1 MKPAGPKAAI
11 HERIVLRFAGVRRLV
26 ALLEEERVSPLH
38 SELTMGIALRGFSI
52 ALLAVLSTCTA
63 WSAEQAAPGASGAS
77 APAAIESATAAPAAS
92 VAPVQLGSPDYRPTP
107 ERPFGWRGD
116 GSGQFPGATPPTEW
130 LAKKNVRWA
139 TVVGSSYSSPILTD
153 RFVIV
158 TAEPNLVVCLNRADG
173 TVQWKIK
180 VQAADLPDAKSQKA
194 AEKYKP
200 PEAGAGLAAATPLTD
215 GTTIYVL
222 FANGILDALD
232 LNGKSKWIT
241 LVDARRMAGYGRSSS
256 PILYAGKLFV
266 HMTDLHAFDP
276 ATGKELWVNT
286 DAKSNYGTPTGT
298 KIEGVDVIVTSA
310 GDVVGVAD
318 GKTLDTAIGQCFH
331 ASPIAKENT
340 IFFGEGA
347 AAAVRVTLKNG
358 KYKDKELWDIPMPG
372 DVFSSPILHG
382 GLLFTATGK
391 GELFAFDASDKGLPD
406 PVIAGRR
413 LFDGD
418 AIGGPPPDAA
428 PGGAPGGDA
437 PGGPTPIDYASLTL
451 AGKYLFLNS
460 NQGDTV
466 VLDAT
471 REAKPV
477 AKNTLPDGSGASP
490 VFSGTDLYLRDG
502 NKLFCISQHAH

>member
-1 MKPAGPKAAI
+1 MTANIAFRVFWILLITAI
-11 HERIVLRFAGVRRLV
+11 STNSVR
-26 ALLEEERVSPLH
+26 
-38 SELTMGIALRGFSI
+38 
-52 ALLAVLSTCTA
+52 
-63 WSAEQAAPGASGAS
+63 SAEP
-77 APAAIESATAAPAAS
+77 AAPA
-92 VAPVQLGSPDYRPTP
+92 PLGSPDYRPTP

-116 GSGQFPGATPPTEW
+116 GSGQFPAATPPTQW
-130 LAKKNVRWA
+130 SAKKNIRWA

-153 RFVIV
+153 KAVIV
-158 TAEPNLVVCLNRADG
+158 TAEPNLVICLNRADG
-173 TVQWKIK
+173 SVRWRIK
-180 VQAADLPDAKSQKA
+180 VQPSDLPDAKSRKT

-200 PEAGAGLAAATPLTD
+200 PEAGAGLAAATPVTD
-215 GTTIYVL
+215 GSTIYVL

-232 LNGKSKWIT
+232 TSGKSKWIT
-241 LVDARRMAGYGRSSS
+241 VIDARRMPGYGRSSS

-286 DAKSNYGTPTGT
+286 EAKSNYGTPLGT
-298 KIEGVDVIVTSA
+298 KIGDVDVIVTSA
-310 GDVVGVAD
+310 GDVVSAAD
-318 GKTLDTAIGQCFH
+318 GKTLDTAIGQTFH
-331 ASPIAKENT
+331 ASPIAEGN
-340 IFFGEGA
+340 IVYFGEGA

-358 KYKDKELWDIPMPG
+358 KYKDKELWDIPVPG

-391 GELFAFDASDKGLPD
+391 GDLFAFDASEKGSSD

-413 LFDGD
+413 LFGGD
-418 AIGGPPPDAA
+418 AIGAPPPDASA
-428 PGGAPGGDA
+428 PGGAPGGDV

-460 NQGDTV
+460 TQGDTV

-471 REAKPV
+471 REAKQV

-490 VFSGTDLYLRDG
+490 IFSGSDMYLRDG
-502 NKLFCISQHAH
+502 NKLFCIGGQAR